1 MKGGV
6 ESGMFFPTCFP
17 YLGSKGVEMLCK
29 ITLQVIGLS
38 MGVFFMTLTLHSAQ
52 SHAAESQN
60 VRWIG
65 YHDLQKRAS
74 LQIVLKGNWAYIGHH
89 RGEELNPLTG
99 KMEANGT
106 TIVDVT
112 NPQRPQIIKHLP
124 GRRGA
129 ESRAVQVSIKH
140 FDGKDYL
147 LRNQESDEFTGFE
160 VWEVTDKAHP
170 KLISTIGPLQA
181 AHKSWWD
188 PKTGYAYLS
197 GTQPGWRGQHLIIYD
212 LKTPADPKFIANW
225 GLPGQDPREKEGG
238 RVSLHHSVV
247 FGSRAY
253 LSYLSGG
260 DMVIL
265 DISDKAHPRMISHID
280 FSPPFSGIHT
290 TVPFQGIKVPN
301 FTPGLGDVRNFLA
314 ISEEAIAFDCRELR
328 RQLYIVDSTEERNP
342 LPVATF
348 KVPDGDFCRR
358 GGRFGPHQF
367 AETKDGELIGGHFLY
382 IAYFNAG
389 LRVVDLSDPFHP
401 RERGFYIPDRTA
413 KVAKPIQ
420 TNDVDLDSRGLIYIT
435 DRAGHGLH
443 ILEFT
448 GGD

>member
-1 MKGGV
+1 
-6 ESGMFFPTCFP
+6 
-17 YLGSKGVEMLCK
+17 
-29 ITLQVIGLS
+29 
-38 MGVFFMTLTLHSAQ
+38 MTLTLHSAQ
-52 SHAAESQN
+52 SHGVECHN
-60 VRWIG
+60 VRLIG
-65 YHDLQKRAS
+65 YHDLQNRPS

-99 KMEANGT
+99 KIEANGT

-112 NPQRPQIIKHLP
+112 NPGRPTIIKHLP
-124 GRRGA
+124 GKRGS

-160 VWEVTDKAHP
+160 VWEITDRAHP
-170 KLISTIGPLQA
+170 KMISTIGPLQA

-212 LKTPADPKFIANW
+212 LKKPADPRFIANW
-225 GLPGQDPREKEGG
+225 GLPGQDPREKGDH
-238 RVSLHHSVV
+238 RVSLHHPVV
-247 FGSRAY
+247 FGNRAY

-265 DISDKAHPRMISHID
+265 DISDKAQPRMIAHLD

-290 TVPFQGIKVPN
+290 TVPFPGLKVPN
-301 FTPGLGDVRNFLA
+301 FTAGMGDVRNFLV
-314 ISEEAIAFDCRELR
+314 ISEEATSVDCRELR
-328 RQLYIVDSTEERNP
+328 RQLYIVDATEERNP

-348 KVPDGDFCRR
+348 KVPDGDFCRS

-367 AETKDGELIGGHFLY
+367 AETKDGELVGGHFLY

-389 LRVVDLSDPFHP
+389 LRVVDVSDPFHP
-401 RERGFYIPDRTA
+401 RERGFYIPDRTV
-413 KVAKPIQ
+413 KGEKPIQ
-420 TNDVDLDSRGLIYIT
+420 TNDVDLDYRGLIYIT

-443 ILEFT
+443 ILEFA
-448 GGD
+448 GGN